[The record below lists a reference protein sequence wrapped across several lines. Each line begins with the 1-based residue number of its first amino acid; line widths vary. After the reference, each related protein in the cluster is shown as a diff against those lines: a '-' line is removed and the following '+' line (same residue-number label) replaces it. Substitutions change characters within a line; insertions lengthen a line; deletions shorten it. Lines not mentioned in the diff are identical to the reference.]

1 MKTSLRQLA
10 RKMFDLGSGEVL
22 ARLCSIATLLFL
34 AHKFGVVF
42 VGVYALAQGLVQY
55 SYPFIDFGLRHV
67 GVRLLA
73 NYPQAGRE
81 IAQQVQRRRLMMAG
95 LLLPLLALY
104 AASVKMPLQSKL
116 FLFSFTAV
124 GSLYAVSLDWA
135 AWGKEH
141 FRLAGF
147 GKAVSP
153 ISVLAAV
160 LLGRNSDHVLWWLV
174 AGNLIGNVLQATIF
188 RRWWRAHLPEKEQD
202 ISLDL
207 IRDSLAWRR
216 TSVMGL
222 AWFCNMAFASIDMLM
237 LGLMSDPRQVGL
249 YSAAYRVINQV
260 LYTYYFL
267 TVTLYPQL
275 ARQNQTQRLRMLR
288 PGILVS
294 LVAVGI
300 LVAALVTVARR
311 PVVTILFG
319 NEFLPAT
326 LLLVLL
332 AWAVPMDFLTSY
344 LSNAYIAWGMEK
356 KTLLC
361 TVTAAASNIVLNLI
375 WIPKYGAKAAAVNT
389 LISYLIFLA
398 SLAVAGRSAR
408 ELAPDAERVPELIA

>member
-1 MKTSLRQLA
+1 MKASLRQLG
-10 RKMFDLGSGEVL
+10 RKIFDFGSGEVV

-67 GVRLLA
+67 GARLIA
-73 NYPQAGRE
+73 NYPQAGQE
-81 IAQQVQRRRLMMAG
+81 IVQEVQRRRLMMAG
-95 LLLPLLALY
+95 LLLPVLALY
-104 AASVKMPLQSKL
+104 AASVKLPLQSKL
-116 FLFSFTAV
+116 FLFSFAV
-124 GSLYAVSLDWA
+124 AGSLYAASLDWA

-141 FRLAGF
+141 FRLASF
-147 GKAVSP
+147 GKAVLP

-174 AGNLIGNVLQATIF
+174 AGNAVGNVLQATIF
-188 RRWWRAHLPEKEQD
+188 RKWWRGHRPAQEQE
-202 ISLDL
+202 IPRDL
-207 IRDSLAWRR
+207 IRESLAWKR

-237 LGLMSDPRQVGL
+237 LGLMSDTRQVGL
-249 YSAAYRVINQV
+249 YSAAYRILNQV

-267 TVTLYPQL
+267 TVALYPQL

-288 PGILVS
+288 PRILVS
-294 LVAVGI
+294 LVGLGVVI
-300 LVAALVTVARR
+300 AALVTVARR
-311 PVVTILFG
+311 PVVAILFG
-319 NEFLPAT
+319 SQFLPAT
-326 LLLVLL
+326 VLLVLL
-332 AWAVPMDFLTSY
+332 AWAVPLDFLTSY

-361 TVTAAASNIVLNLI
+361 TLIAAGSNVVLNFI
-375 WIPKYGAKAAAVNT
+375 WIPAYGAKAAAVNT
-389 LISYLIFLA
+389 LISYVIFLV
-398 SLAVAGRSAR
+398 SLAMAGRSAK
-408 ELAPDAERVPELIA
+408 ELTADTERVPELIA

>member
-10 RKMFDLGSGEVL
+10 RKIFDLGSGEVL
-22 ARLCSIATLLFL
+22 ARLCSVATLLFL

-42 VGVYALAQGLVQY
+42 VGIYALAQGLVQY

-73 NYPQAGRE
+73 KYPQAGQE
-81 IAQQVQRRRLMMAG
+81 IVQQVQRRRLMMAG
-95 LLLPLLALY
+95 ALLPLLALY
-104 AASVKMPLQSKL
+104 VASVKMPLESKL

-160 LLGRNSDHVLWWLV
+160 LLGRSSDHVLWWLV

-188 RRWWRAHLPEKEQD
+188 RRWWRAHLPEKEQV

-207 IRDSLAWRR
+207 IRESLAWRR
-216 TSVMGL
+216 TSTMGL

-267 TVTLYPQL
+267 TVALYPQL

-288 PGILVS
+288 PKILVS
-294 LVAVGI
+294 LVGLGI
-300 LVAALVTVARR
+300 VIAGLVTLGRR

-332 AWAVPMDFLTSY
+332 AWAVPLDFLTSY

-356 KTLLC
+356 KTLVC
-361 TVTAAASNIVLNLI
+361 TVIAAVSNIVLNLI
-375 WIPKYGAKAAAVNT
+375 WIPRYGARAAAVNT
-389 LISYLIFLA
+389 LISYVIFLA

>member
-1 MKTSLRQLA
+1 MKASLRQLA
-10 RKMFDLGSGEVL
+10 RKIFDFGSGEVV

-67 GVRLLA
+67 GARLIA
-73 NYPQAGRE
+73 NYPQAGQE
-81 IAQQVQRRRLMMAG
+81 IVQEVQRRRLMMAG

-104 AASVKMPLQSKL
+104 AASVKLPLQSKL
-116 FLFSFTAV
+116 FLFSFAAV
-124 GSLYAVSLDWA
+124 GSLYAASLDWA

-141 FRLAGF
+141 FRLASF
-147 GKAVSP
+147 GKAVLP
-153 ISVLAAV
+153 VSVLAAV

-174 AGNLIGNVLQATIF
+174 AGNAVGNVLQATIF
-188 RRWWRAHLPEKEQD
+188 RRWWRGHLPAQEQE
-202 ISLDL
+202 IPRDL
-207 IRDSLAWRR
+207 IRESLAWKR

-237 LGLMSDPRQVGL
+237 LGLMSDTRQVGL
-249 YSAAYRVINQV
+249 YSAAYRVLNQV

-267 TVTLYPQL
+267 TVALYPQL

-288 PGILVS
+288 PRILVS
-294 LVAVGI
+294 LVGLGVVI
-300 LVAALVTVARR
+300 AALVTVARR
-311 PVVTILFG
+311 PVVAILFG
-319 NEFLPAT
+319 GEFLPAT
-326 LLLVLL
+326 VLLVLL
-332 AWAVPMDFLTSY
+332 AWAVPLDFLTSY

-361 TVTAAASNIVLNLI
+361 TLIAAGSNVVLNFI
-375 WIPKYGAKAAAVNT
+375 WIPAYGAKAAAVNT
-389 LISYLIFLA
+389 LISYVIFLV
-398 SLAVAGRSAR
+398 SLAVAGRSAK
-408 ELAPDAERVPELIA
+408 ELTADSERVPELIA

>member
-10 RKMFDLGSGEVL
+10 RKIFDLGSGEVL
-22 ARLCSIATLLFL
+22 ARVCSIGTLLFL

-42 VGVYALAQGLVQY
+42 VGIYALGQGLIQY

-73 NYPQAGRE
+73 KYPQAGKE
-81 IAQQVQRRRLMMAG
+81 IVQQVQRRRLMMAAA
-95 LLLPLLALY
+95 LLPLLALY

-153 ISVLAAV
+153 LSVLVAV
-160 LLGRNSDHVLWWLV
+160 LLGRNSDYVLWYLV
-174 AGNLIGNVLQATIF
+174 AGNLVGNALQATIF
-188 RRWWRAHLPEKEQD
+188 RRWWHAHLPQKDQE
-202 ISLDL
+202 IPVDL

-249 YSAAYRVINQV
+249 YSAAYRVINQI

-267 TVTLYPQL
+267 TVALYPQL
-275 ARQNQTQRLRMLR
+275 ARQNQSQRLGMLR
-288 PGILVS
+288 PKILVS
-294 LVAVGI
+294 LVGFGTVIAG
-300 LVAALVTVARR
+300 LVTLGRR
-311 PVVTILFG
+311 PVLAILFG

-332 AWAVPMDFLTSY
+332 AWAVPLDFLTSY

-356 KTLLC
+356 KTLMC
-361 TVTAAASNIVLNLI
+361 TVIAAASNIVLNLI
-375 WIPKYGAKAAAVNT
+375 WIPRHGAKAAAVNT
-389 LISYLIFLA
+389 LISYVIFLA